1 MSADS
6 ILDKIMAVQQSEE
19 AQHCQAGD
27 LLEYLLGTLTQ
38 REKDVLLRR
47 FALVGHEGQTLK
59 QVGEFLSVTRERVR
73 QIETQALRKLEL
85 LLGSAPVASPV
96 QPFIHIVTHIFES
109 NGGIM
114 NQQACW
120 EEFAR
125 VSGVEPGDTA
135 ERTAFY
141 FLISYVL
148 TDRFDVLKEN
158 RERTSA
164 WKLHFITLDDWQS
177 TVAAAKEICT
187 LSGRP
192 LSAEDFFAKLAG
204 AFPQRLPVVLEAHML
219 CSKVVRKNLFNQ
231 YGLSQW
237 HLIVPKRVKDK
248 IYLILKRE
256 EKPLHFTKITELIN
270 EAHFDH
276 KTAYPSTVHNELILD
291 SQYVLVGR
299 GIYALKEWGYERG
312 VVSDVI
318 AKILSSHTE
327 GLTRERIIDEV
338 FKQRI
343 VRKSTIVLALT
354 DRNRFTRSQSGR
366 YTLNSSS
373 STASITSA
381 VAEETVAPKE

>member
-6 ILDKIMAVQQSEE
+6 ILDKILAVQQSEE
-19 AQHCQAGD
+19 AQRCQAGE

-47 FALVGHEGQTLK
+47 FALLGHEPQTLK

-73 QIETQALRKLEL
+73 QIETQALRKLEH
-85 LLGSAPVASPV
+85 LLGNAQMASPV
-96 QPFIHIVTHIFES
+96 QPFIHTVTHIFES
-109 NGGIM
+109 HGGVM

-120 EEFAR
+120 EEFAK
-125 VSGVEPGDTA
+125 VSGVEASDA
-135 ERTAFY
+135 QERTAFY

-158 RERTSA
+158 RERTAA
-164 WKLHFITLDDWQS
+164 WKLHFISLDDWQS
-177 TVAAAKEICT
+177 TIAAAKEICT
-187 LSGRP
+187 HAGRP
-192 LSAEDFFAKLAG
+192 LSADDFFTKLAE
-204 AFPQRLPVVLEAHML
+204 ALPERLSAVLAAHII
-219 CSKVVRKNLFNQ
+219 CSKIVRKNLFNQ

-318 AKILSSHTE
+318 AKLLSTHTE

-366 YTLNSSS
+366 YTLNP
-373 STASITSA
+373 AAPADAA
-381 VAEETVAPKE
+381 VISPVQIQTPTV